1 MTIAREG
8 DPAMELRWRDLV
20 VCDYE
25 IELGDVG
32 ALVEYDLYGRGLQ
45 AAPGVLLGEPGPL
58 GATRRPGVIDIPAAR
73 YDDFCRRVRERL
85 LTLHGV
91 LHARDAFQAARR
103 RLSDAI
109 RALETALAASL
120 PPTRLE
126 ELAMALDEVM
136 AFHTL
141 NWVLPTREAAEHLA
155 ALLGSAEAGR
165 ACLLAQMVPT
175 VPAHLLDVH
184 ALLLETART
193 GDLATFADR
202 AGYLQAQG
210 MAETAWEDPAAVAAS
225 VNALRD
231 RWAADGHGPDASV
244 QLTALDT
251 AHQSAD
257 RRREALYA
265 AALLASADDPAAYE
279 RTQAIAVA
287 CRLAAD
293 EEEYR
298 KQAQQRVLRGL
309 RLLGRAR
316 GMDPTRLT
324 LDQFIDPHTERPAG
338 QGTAP
343 RRTRC

>member
-1 MTIAREG
+1 
-8 DPAMELRWRDLV
+8 MELRWRELV

-45 AAPGVLLGEPGPL
+45 AAPRMLLGEPAPL
-58 GATRRPGVIDIPAAR
+58 GITRRPGVIDIPAAR
-73 YDDFCRRVRERL
+73 YDDFCRRVRTRL
-85 LTLHGV
+85 LTLQGA
-91 LHARDAFQAARR
+91 LQARDVFDAARA

-109 RALETALAASL
+109 HALEVALIAAV
-120 PPTRLE
+120 PPAGLD

-141 NWVLPTREAAEHLA
+141 NWMLPTREAAEHLSM
-155 ALLGSAEAGR
+155 LLGSAEAGR

-184 ALLLETART
+184 ALLLETSQT
-193 GDLATFADR
+193 GDLAAFADR

-210 MAETAWEDPAAVAAS
+210 MAKTAWENPAAVAAS
-225 VNALRD
+225 VAALRD
-231 RWAADGHGPDASV
+231 RWAAEDHDDPSV
-244 QLTALDT
+244 QLTALHT
-251 AHQSAD
+251 AHQTAD

-309 RLLGRAR
+309 RMLGQAH

-324 LDQFIDPHTERPAG
+324 LDQFIDLRCGPATDRPAAG
-338 QGTAP
+338 ADRGADAGRSP
-343 RRTRC
+343 C